1 MNFLPILLT
10 LMASPSLYPC
20 TYVGTR
26 LGVTATVV
34 RLDDANAN
42 LTLRAGPLCI
52 AQGSAV
58 MSPGGALSLDKKIAL
73 TLHARG
79 VSVLEVLPGDNVIDV
94 RARVRFVGEVPIR
107 LFRVQTSR
115 R

>member
-1 MNFLPILLT
+1 MSLLPILLN
-10 LMASPSLYPC
+10 LMASPFLYPC

-34 RLDDANAN
+34 RLDDTRAN
-42 LTLRAGPLCI
+42 LTLRAGPLRI
-52 AQGSAV
+52 AEGGAI
-58 MSPGGALSLDKKIAL
+58 MSPCGALSLDEKIAH

-79 VSVLEVLPGDNVIDV
+79 VSLLDVLPGDDVIDV
-94 RARVRFVGEVPIR
+94 RARVRFLGEVPIR
-107 LFRVQTSR
+107 LFRVRIAR